1 MLYVSVSL
9 RILLGDEAL
18 VLVESC
24 RLTHVLSAVSR
35 QRRNNLIDI
44 MEAINIRPKYA
55 LSSLSQK
62 LMSLP

>member
-24 RLTHVLSAVSR
+24 GATHVLSAVSR
-35 QRRNNLIDI
+35 QRLNNLIGI
-44 MEAINIRPKYA
+44 TEGINVRPKYA
-55 LSSLSQK
+55 L
-62 LMSLP
+62 